1 MIISNDFQTVI
12 MITTFL
18 SVWITFLSMYMN
30 YYIKNETL
38 NSVTISLLYF
48 SIAFL
53 VIDIMIGFI
62 KMVI

>member
-48 SIAFL
+48 SIAFSPSFSRYG
-53 VIDIMIGFI
+53 IF
-62 KMVI
+62 